1 LGTSNRK
8 KRGVKETNRGQ
19 EGYKAP
25 KETKKLRFLH
35 LSPNVND
42 YDTGEP
48 DVKKANGSISLS
60 IRSKKT
66 GNKFRENKLPIN
78 LGK

>member
-1 LGTSNRK
+1 LGTIKRK

-25 KETKKLRFLH
+25 KKTKKLRLLH

-66 GNKFRENKLPIN
+66 GNKF
-78 LGK
+78 